1 MFSKAER
8 FKESGKGIACLSG
21 SHGCVRALAVRG
33 NASTI
38 LSCILWPLSFCVAPT
53 APPVGS
59 YDVGGQDSNA
69 GAVSFHKAS
78 RFKSDGSGTYIQTYI
93 IRLSQKFHATFYFT
107 DCGDGSF
114 ADDSLLVP
122 ATPVSL
128 PS

>member
-1 MFSKAER
+1 MAAS
-8 FKESGKGIACLSG
+8 
-21 SHGCVRALAVRG
+21 CVRALAVRG
-33 NASTI
+33 NASTL

-78 RFKSDGSGTYIQTYI
+78 RFKSDGSGTYIHHKTI
-93 IRLSQKFHATFYFT
+93 PFIMKKIHVTFHFT

-128 PS
+128 IAL